1 MSLSARCRA
10 KGDAMRIGSRT
21 QTDLLGVRTGQVD
34 IARGFVD
41 DLRRQ
46 RSREWLVAHGIDTM
60 MVSVPKIARA
70 LGYAPATLYGYIKG
84 GTFFLPHRLV
94 NGSPMVA
101 LDDLL
106 DWVCDKAQ
114 DVRPESNA
122 PVVAE
127 EPEERCSRHGAKRRV
142 EDETAGE
149 SSDIDRARRKML
161 ERAVAKVNRLSAAS

>member
-1 MSLSARCRA
+1 MGSKMQTGLPDIEIGHSDVARTLA
-10 KGDAMRIGSRT
+10 
-21 QTDLLGVRTGQVD
+21 
-34 IARGFVD
+34 D

-70 LGYAPATLYGYIKG
+70 LGYSPATLYGYIKS

-114 DVRPESNA
+114 DARPELHA
-122 PVVAE
+122 PVLVE
-127 EPEERCSRHGAKRRV
+127 ETEEGGARRRSKGRGS
-142 EDETAGE
+142 EGAASEPSE
-149 SSDIDRARRKML
+149 IDRARRRMM
-161 ERAVAKVNRLSAAS
+161 ERAIAKVDRLSAAS